1 MASTVFFIGNGV
13 LRVFERNEKKIE
25 NRFLY
30 FTEELEEFGNE
41 ELHTNI
47 QENR

>member
-1 MASTVFFIGNGV
+1 MASTFFFLLEMVFY
-13 LRVFERNEKKIE
+13 VFLKQMKKIKK
-25 NRFLY
+25 RFLY
-30 FTEELEEFGNE
+30 FTEGLEEFGNE

>member
-1 MASTVFFIGNGV
+1 MVFY
-13 LRVFERNEKKIE
+13 VFLKEMKKKIE

-30 FTEELEEFGNE
+30 FTEGLEEFGNE